1 MRRWHVVLF
10 WVALTVYAL
19 SMFGIGA
26 VIGVVLKDEP
36 ATGPVPVPV
45 LEVPF
50 GLEP

>member
-1 MRRWHVVLF
+1 MRRWQVVLF

-19 SMFGIGA
+19 AVFGIGA
-26 VIGVVLKDEP
+26 VVGVVLQDSPDTEP
-36 ATGPVPVPV
+36 APVPV